1 VSRDFIGADDLA
13 GLLREFRPGAR
24 LVGSARL
31 TGGSK
36 KGVYR
41 LRLADES
48 TLILYSWSDAE
59 DYWPPAAAVAGD
71 PFAGASGARE
81 FEAGQA
87 ALAAAGVRVP
97 DLYALDCSRSRYPA
111 DLALIEDAGRESLE
125 DLLTRDSAAAVRPL
139 AQLGEALAA
148 MQRRTGARFGQV
160 AAIPADGDPTGA
172 VAPGEPSGIAGPA
185 GTEAAEDVILRR
197 ALRHLDLAAAMEPDL
212 AAVRAEL
219 AGLVLARRQAIQ
231 PRRQYCLV
239 HGELGPDHVLLDR
252 AGSPV
257 LIDIEGLT
265 YFDAEWEHAFLRLRF
280 GPDYPRLT
288 PPPVDENRVAFYDL
302 AQRISL
308 VEGPLR
314 IAATD
319 YPEREWMLNCARWH
333 TDRLRADVAASGL
346 C

>member
-1 VSRDFIGADDLA
+1 VSRDFIGEDDLA
-13 GLLREFRPGAR
+13 GLLREFRPGAT
-24 LVGSARL
+24 LLGSARL

-71 PFAGASGARE
+71 PFAGASGPRQ
-81 FEAGQA
+81 FQAGQA

-97 DLYALDCSRSRYPA
+97 DLYALDWSRSRYPA
-111 DLALIEDAGRESLE
+111 DLALVEDAGRESLE
-125 DLLTRDSAAAVRPL
+125 DLLARDSAAAARPL

-148 MQRRTGARFGQV
+148 MQRRISARFGQV
-160 AAIPADGDPTGA
+160 AAFEAPGDPA
-172 VAPGEPSGIAGPA
+172 GIAGPA

-219 AGLVLARRQAIQ
+219 AGLILARREAIQ
-231 PRRQYCLV
+231 PRRQHCLV

-280 GPDYPRLT
+280 GPDYPRLA
-288 PPPVDENRVAFYDL
+288 PSPVDEDRVAFYDL

-319 YPEREWMLNCARWH
+319 YPEREWMLSCARRH

-346 C
+346 F